1 MAIEA
6 PISKHKKTNFK
17 IYIVACLVI
26 GIWCVYDGYF
36 NQAWIEEHT
45 NADGT
50 PQTYLVFNQ
59 KSPLFFLGA
68 AVLLGAYL
76 FASRSKKLIADENG
90 LIINDKEKIVY
101 DSIQRIDK
109 TRFDPTTGY
118 FVVTYK
124 NKDGREINR
133 KISSKTY
140 DNLPAVLDELV
151 AKIS

>member
-6 PISKHKKTNFK
+6 PISKYKRTNFK

-26 GIWCVYDGYF
+26 GIWCIYDGYL
-36 NQAWIEEHT
+36 NKAWIEEHT
-45 NADGT
+45 DTDGK
-50 PQTYLVFNQ
+50 PQAYLVFNRNA
-59 KSPLFFLGA
+59 PLLFIGA
-68 AVLLGAYL
+68 AVLLGVHL
-76 FASRSKKLIADENG
+76 FVIRNKKVVADESE
-90 LIINDKEKIVY
+90 LVVSDKEKIPY

-124 NKDGREINR
+124 NNDGREINR
-133 KISSKTY
+133 KISSRTY

-151 AKIS
+151 AKIT